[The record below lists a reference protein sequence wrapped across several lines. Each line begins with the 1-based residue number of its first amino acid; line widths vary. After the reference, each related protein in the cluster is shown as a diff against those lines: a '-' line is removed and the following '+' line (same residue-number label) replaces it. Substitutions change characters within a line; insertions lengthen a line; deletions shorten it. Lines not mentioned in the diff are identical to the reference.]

1 MVELKNTVKGESIGE
16 KARERFI
23 KLFDKILKEEGDS
36 FSEYMGIESF
46 ILDYEKG
53 VYLISGS
60 SYGCFLKYIPEEN
73 KFYGGKW
80 EKDF

>member
-1 MVELKNTVKGESIGE
+1 MIMKREDNAGE

-53 VYLISGS
+53 VYLVTGNNMDILLLEYMSKDGKFKVNR
-60 SYGCFLKYIPEEN
+60 GKKYL
-73 KFYGGKW
+73 
-80 EKDF
+80 